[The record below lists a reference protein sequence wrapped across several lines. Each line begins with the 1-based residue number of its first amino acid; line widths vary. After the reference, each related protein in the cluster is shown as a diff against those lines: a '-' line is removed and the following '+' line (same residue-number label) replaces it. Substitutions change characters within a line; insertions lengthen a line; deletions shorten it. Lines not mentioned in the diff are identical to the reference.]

1 MEFYKKTY
9 EQTATTLN
17 TNVEKGLTS
26 QEVEKRLKQYGQNS
40 LPIKKPTSPI
50 IIFIKQFLNPLM
62 FILLIAAALS
72 IALQEFTDAIVIAM
86 AAMLNVVVGFI
97 QEFKAERALL
107 ALQTYES
114 TFCQVLRDSKITN
127 INAKQLVPGDIVLIS
142 AGNKIPADVR
152 LFNIIDFKVDESILT
167 GESKPSP
174 KQTEQIDKKEI
185 ISNQKNMAF
194 AGTYAIAGK
203 AKGIVTT
210 TGINTHLGHIATL
223 VTQTKTESTPLQ
235 NKIKKLSWWI
245 GGIMVGITIII
256 SIIGLLKGIPF
267 HKIILISIALA
278 VAAIPEGLLVAV
290 TVTLAIG
297 MQRMLKRNAL
307 VRHLVAAETLGS
319 VSVICTDKTG
329 TITEGKMSAT
339 QIATNSEIINVIDLK
354 ENKLSE
360 ELENILIAA
369 TLNNDA
375 QLSDGSKTII
385 GTTIIVGN
393 PTEIAILQ
401 MAENLGLNVKEIRDK
416 FKRLAEIPF
425 SSDIKYMATVHK
437 INNENKL
444 IVKGAPEKIFSFCKD
459 DHNLKRF
466 KEIANKMAKQ
476 GLRILAIAEKK
487 INNIQTTQNLH
498 DLNCISLIGIK
509 DPLRPQARET
519 LNELKDAGIKV
530 IVVTGDHKNTAI
542 NIAKEAGIDA
552 EEKSVLTGIELD
564 EISDNQLKEK
574 IKNINI
580 FARVEPKHKI
590 KIINALK
597 KIGKSVAMI
606 GDGVNDAPALKAA
619 DIGVAL
625 GSGSDVA
632 HEISDVVLLD
642 NNLSSI
648 DAAVKIGRT
657 IFDNIRKIIVYLL
670 ADSFSEIILISAA
683 ILMGLP
689 LPLLAAQIFWI
700 NLITDGFPSLALT
713 MEPSEPEVMAE
724 KPRAK
729 DEPIINT
736 EMKVL
741 IFIIGIFTDLI
752 LLGLYIY
759 LLKTGRDLTHIRT
772 LIFTALA
779 VDSLFYVFSVK
790 SFRRSIFR
798 TNIFSNKWLIFA
810 VIGGLITQLCAI
822 YLPPL
827 QKLFKTV
834 PLTLNEWLIIIG
846 LGIIEIIAIETT
858 KEWFI
863 LRAKK

>member
-1 MEFYKKTY
+1 MEFYKNSYQEVSK
-9 EQTATTLN
+9 ELN
-17 TNVEKGLTS
+17 TDLEKGLTKNES
-26 QEVEKRLKQYGQNS
+26 EKRFKLYGQNS
-40 LPIKKPTSPI
+40 LPTKKPTSPF

-62 FILLIAAALS
+62 FILLIAAMLS
-72 IALQEFTDAIVIAM
+72 IILQEFTDAIVIAM

-107 ALQTYES
+107 AIQTYES
-114 TFCQVLRDSKITN
+114 TFCQVLRDNKITN

-167 GESKPSP
+167 GESKPVS
-174 KQTEQIDKKEI
+174 KQTEKIDTKEI

-194 AGTYAIAGK
+194 AGTYAISGK
-203 AKGIVTT
+203 AKGIITT

-235 NKIKKLSWWI
+235 NKIKKLSWI
-245 GGIMVGITIII
+245 LGGVMVGITIII
-256 SIIGLLKGIPF
+256 SIVGLLKGMPF
-267 HKIILISIALA
+267 HEIILISIALA

-329 TITEGKMSAT
+329 TITEGKMSVT
-339 QIATNSEIINVIDLK
+339 QIATNSEIINVRELTK
-354 ENKLSE
+354 NEKLPE
-360 ELENILIAA
+360 GLENILITA

-375 QLSDGSKTII
+375 QLPDDSKTII
-385 GTTIIVGN
+385 GN

-401 MAENLGLNVKEIRDK
+401 TAQNLGLNIKKVREK
-416 FKRLAEIPF
+416 FERLNEIPF
-425 SSDIKYMATVHK
+425 SSEIKFMATVHK

-444 IVKGAPEKIFSFCKD
+444 IVKGAPEKIFSFCKP

-466 KEIANKMAKQ
+466 KEIADKMAMQ
-476 GLRILAIAEKK
+476 GLRILAIAEKN
-487 INNIQTTQNLH
+487 INDIQITQNLRN
-498 DLNCISLIGIK
+498 LNCISLIGIK
-509 DPLRPQARET
+509 DPLRPQARKT
-519 LNELKDAGIKV
+519 LDELKNAGIQV
-530 IVVTGDHKNTAI
+530 IVITGDHIDTAI

-552 EEKSVLTGIELD
+552 QEKSILTGIELD
-564 EISDNQLKEK
+564 EISDNQLIKK
-574 IKNINI
+574 IKDINI

-597 KIGKSVAMI
+597 KIGLAVAMI

-648 DAAVKIGRT
+648 DAAVRIGRT

-670 ADSFSEIILISAA
+670 ADSFSEIILIGVS

-700 NLITDGFPSLALT
+700 NLVTDGFPSLALT
-713 MEPSEPEVMAE
+713 MEPSEPEVMEE

-741 IFIIGIFTDLI
+741 IFLIGIITDLI

-779 VDSLFYVFSVK
+779 IDSLFYVFSVK

-798 TNIFSNKWLIFA
+798 TNIFSNKWLILAVFA
-810 VIGGLITQLCAI
+810 GLITQLCAI
-822 YLPPL
+822 YLAPL

-834 PLTLNEWLIIIG
+834 PLTLNEWLIILS
-846 LGIIEIIAIETT
+846 LGIFEIVAIEIT

-863 LRAKK
+863 LKEKNNSKKN